1 MVECC
6 WCKFFSY
13 LEFFSVVQKFD
24 FMHGGQVS
32 VKKLLSSASR
42 VQVRR
47 KRKLN
52 KNHFLADPEFFGGNG
67 KTKSDRK
74 RADFQPHP
82 VKITK
87 MLRRA

>member
-1 MVECC
+1 
-6 WCKFFSY
+6 
-13 LEFFSVVQKFD
+13 
-24 FMHGGQVS
+24 MHGGQVS

-87 MLRRA
+87 MLRRPDQEKTQNKCPDLVF